1 MSNTSVNGDL
11 IVNPRIFNNNKMHLT
26 AASVDSVNANDSF
39 FEALSDE
46 DKLRIAKLFS
56 KKILAQALMEVDNAD

>member
-1 MSNTSVNGDL
+1 MSESL
-11 IVNPRIFNNNKMHLT
+11 KPNNVPVFKGSKIYLSEESIDVVE
-26 AASVDSVNANDSF
+26 AKDSF